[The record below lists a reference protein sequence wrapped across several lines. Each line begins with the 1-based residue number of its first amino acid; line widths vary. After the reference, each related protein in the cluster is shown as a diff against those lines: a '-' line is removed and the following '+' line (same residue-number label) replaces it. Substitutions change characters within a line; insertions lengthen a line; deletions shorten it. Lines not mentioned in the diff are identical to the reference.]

1 MMISKEYFDAAVV
14 AHRNEIDELHSYV
27 AERALSKSFRKAATR
42 SSYGLPSEPAKEN
55 PKWKVL
61 PYHYLRT
68 DLALLLGPSG
78 SKLLNRTWAKYH
90 LSPGEDNPVRLRP
103 ALVKLFS
110 VAARIAA
117 PKGVGHALK
126 RIVGDFERSYFSV
139 VLDPTICLHRK
150 TSRRFALLSVLQSGQ
165 GSHLLHGILD
175 SCEDDRACSD
185 RPDASSPSRL
195 IERDPDVARRQFL
208 FESAFRAKSWSEAYR
223 QARLLKKESLQAS
236 RESVT
241 GKRMMQI
248 IDGLQAMPY
257 SQAKKKQMLTDLAQ
271 SSEHSRVLKLGY
283 ALEALTYPTLGCRP
297 GDLERIVCQTVPTH
311 DPWWRA
317 SLNRLYRHQ
326 AVPERW
332 LEDFRAICRTEPS
345 LRNFGRV
352 LLNILRHSAPRA
364 QSSLERHRLAGF
376 CLEMDPLRAKM
387 QLGKAK
393 DGVLTWLGLLPP
405 MSSSNANLGAKIELN
420 GVQWRFVSQVCS
432 MLDIE
437 VPVSARSCYQPQ
449 PITVNCLQGQRVLS
463 LHPDFLSCSEQEQKF
478 MMARALFRAASGLD
492 QLERR
497 ASSLTSPLH
506 ILDRV
511 LSYAEWSG
519 HGKEF
524 LDELVGSE
532 SDAEALLV
540 ALEEM
545 YWETEDNNYQRFA
558 LLLQYGGWCPLFD
571 RESDLF
577 AAAFVNI
584 VDASHALSK
593 IGLWGKKLSQ
603 TCVREG
609 LSHLLKLGPQHPV
622 LCLRLQTLWMTAA
635 EQIQRDQ
642 CSTK

>member
-1 MMISKEYFDAAVV
+1 MISKEYFEAAVV
-14 AHRNEIDELHSYV
+14 AHRNEIDQLNCYV
-27 AERALSKSFRKAATR
+27 AERALSKSFRKAANR
-42 SSYGLPSEPAKEN
+42 SLYGLPAEPAREN

-90 LSPGEDNPVRLRP
+90 LSPNEDNPGRLRP
-103 ALVKLFS
+103 ALMKLFS

-139 VLDPTICLHRK
+139 VEDPTICQHRK

-175 SCEDDRACSD
+175 SCESDNTNAD

-195 IERDPDVARRQFL
+195 IERDPNVARRQFL
-208 FESAFRAKSWSEAYR
+208 FEAAFRAKSWSEAYR
-223 QARLLKKESLQAS
+223 QARLLKKESSQACK
-236 RESVT
+236 ESVT
-241 GKRMMQI
+241 GKKMMQI
-248 IDGLQAMPY
+248 FDGLHAIPY
-257 SQAKKKQMLTDLAQ
+257 SPAKKKQMLTDLAE
-271 SSEHSRVLKLGY
+271 SSEHSRALKLGY
-283 ALEALTYPTLGCRP
+283 ALEALAYPTLGCRP
-297 GDLERIVCQTVPTH
+297 GDLERIVCQTVPAH
-311 DPWWRA
+311 DPWWKA

-332 LEDFRAICRTEPS
+332 MEDFRALCRSEPS

-352 LLNILRHSAPRA
+352 LLNTLKYSSPRA
-364 QSSLERHRLAGF
+364 QSSLERHQMTNSCLVGNRLKA
-376 CLEMDPLRAKM
+376 RM
-387 QLGKAK
+387 QLNKAK
-393 DGVLTWLGLLPP
+393 EGVMAWLELLPP
-405 MSSSNANLGAKIELN
+405 MSSSIANLGAKVELRCE
-420 GVQWRFVSQVCS
+420 QWRFVAEVCS

-437 VPVSARSCYQPQ
+437 APVSARTCYQPQ
-449 PITVNCLQGQRVLS
+449 PITMNYHQGQRVLS
-463 LHPDFLSCSEQEQKF
+463 LHPDFLSCCEQEQRF
-478 MMARALFRAASGLD
+478 MMARALFRGAAGLD
-492 QLERR
+492 HLERR
-497 ASSLTSPLH
+497 ASSLSSPMH

-519 HGKEF
+519 HSKKNLE
-524 LDELVGSE
+524 ELLGNE
-532 SDAEALLV
+532 SGADALQV

-558 LLLQYGGWCPLFD
+558 LLLQHGGWCPLFD

-577 AAAFVNI
+577 AASFVNI
-584 VDASHALSK
+584 VDATHALSK
-593 IGLWGKKLSQ
+593 VGLWGKQLSRI
-603 TCVREG
+603 CSREG

-622 LCLRLQTLWMTAA
+622 LCLRLQTLWMAA
-635 EQIQRDQ
+635 ADNIQRD
-642 CSTK
+642 